1 MLTRAG
7 PVGPFPGVGYGSR
20 MKFIGR
26 FLGRILVHGLF
37 RFLFTTVAGWAVVGV
52 LVTAIVALV
61 AVHAVRDERA
71 G

>member
-1 MLTRAG
+1 
-7 PVGPFPGVGYGSR
+7 

-26 FLGRILVHGLF
+26 VLIRGLF
-37 RFLFTTVAGWAVVGV
+37 RFLFTTVTGWVVLGV

-61 AVHAVRDERA
+61 AVRAVRDERA

>member
-1 MLTRAG
+1 
-7 PVGPFPGVGYGSR
+7 